1 MRIRSINQIVEAT
14 FDDEPSHQ
22 LTKGDVAMKKSLLT
36 LAALMLLALGS
47 LAMSS
52 DQPAAQADQQDC
64 QFASCCP
71 IPCPR

>member
-1 MRIRSINQIVEAT
+1 
-14 FDDEPSHQ
+14 
-22 LTKGDVAMKKSLLT
+22 MKKSLLT

-52 DQPAAQADQQDC
+52 DQPAAVECSPSDQQVC
-64 QFASCCP
+64 QPADCCP

>member
-1 MRIRSINQIVEAT
+1 MRIRTINQLVEAT
-14 FDDEPSHQ
+14 FDDNLSHY
-22 LTKGDVAMKKSLLT
+22 LTRGDVAMKKGLLT
-36 LAALMLLALGS
+36 LAALMLFALGS

-52 DQPAAQADQQDC
+52 DQPAAQADQQEC

>member
-1 MRIRSINQIVEAT
+1 
-14 FDDEPSHQ
+14 
-22 LTKGDVAMKKSLLT
+22 MKKSLLT

-52 DQPAAQADQQDC
+52 DQPATQADQQEC

-71 IPCPR
+71 VPCPR